1 MAGSAGERAATT
13 GVAATRRGAPCISP
27 VIVVP
32 GITAS
37 ELHDEYALPP
47 EAVWTTVRRRR
58 YDRIALH
65 PEDRRYELREPS
77 RVAPRG
83 PFPLVY
89 EELVE
94 ELRDGLAE
102 EEGSVVPVFPFG
114 YDWRIAL
121 DLTEERLAEF
131 IVEVARR
138 TLLLR
143 HYRDNAA
150 YAAAPTVSLVGHS
163 MGGLIIAGYLERH
176 GAARVDKVVTLG
188 TPFQGSH
195 EAILKLTTGTSDL
208 GDSPGANRER
218 RAARLMPALYH
229 LLPTFPGALR
239 ADEGLSADIL
249 DPDAWQPNVVRTID
263 AQVREWEVTGE
274 ALFRELLG
282 SAAAHRARVAELRLR
297 DGSMVAGNDP
307 AAGPATLAARDFLV
321 IAGVDSETRVSLRV
335 RRGPKGAP
343 RFDLRSRER
352 HNAWNHDNP
361 AVRRATGDGTVPLA
375 GALPPF
381 LDERRIV
388 CVTPGDF
395 GYWELRDRTLS
406 GAAGLHGALPK
417 MNLVHRLALRFL
429 AGKGDAYGNTWGR
442 RVPGAPT
449 WEPPL
454 ELVEKE

>member
-1 MAGSAGERAATT
+1 MAELDRDQAAVAQ
-13 GVAATRRGAPCISP
+13 GVVTRRGAPCISP

-37 ELHDEYALPP
+37 DLHDEYALPP
-47 EAVWTTVRRRR
+47 EAVWTTVRRKR

-65 PEDRRYELREPS
+65 PEDQRYELHEPA

-83 PFPLVY
+83 PFPLIY

-102 EEGSVVPVFPFG
+102 EEGAVVPVFPFG

-121 DLTEERLAEF
+121 DPTEERLADF
-131 IVEVARR
+131 IVEVTRR

-150 YAAAPTVSLVGHS
+150 YAAAPTVSLIGHS
-163 MGGLIIAGYLERH
+163 MGGLIIAGYLERY
-176 GAARVDKVVTLG
+176 GAARVDKVISVG
-188 TPFQGSH
+188 TPFLGSH

-208 GDSPGANRER
+208 GDSAGANRER

-239 ADEGLSADIL
+239 VDEGLSADIL
-249 DPDAWQPNVVRTID
+249 SSDAWQPNVVRTID
-263 AQVREWEVTGE
+263 AQVREWEVAGE
-274 ALFRELLG
+274 ALFREMLG
-282 SAAAHRARVAELRLR
+282 AARAHRTRVARLRLR
-297 DGSMVAGNDP
+297 DASE
-307 AAGPATLAARDFLV
+307 AARDDSAVDPATLATRDWLA
-321 IAGVDSETRVSLRV
+321 IAGVDARTRVSLRV
-335 RRGPKGAP
+335 RRGPEGAP

-352 HNAWNHDNP
+352 HNAWDQDDP

-381 LDERRIV
+381 LNERHIV
-388 CVTPGDF
+388 CVTPEDF

-406 GAAGLHGALPK
+406 GMAGLHGALPK
-417 MNLVHRLALRFL
+417 MNLIHRLALRFL
-429 AGKGDAYGNTWGR
+429 AGKEDRYGNTWGR

-454 ELVEKE
+454 QLLEKG